1 MKTQGGEIQSIKM
14 WNQIRQRMYVS
25 TSITQKEFCDL
36 CSKMWEQLNDERG
49 NNCGKLAH
57 ALWTDLTQCKPKSC
71 GNLMILN

>member
-1 MKTQGGEIQSIKM
+1 
-14 WNQIRQRMYVS
+14 MYVS

-57 ALWTDLTQCKPKSC
+57 AL
-71 GNLMILN
+71 